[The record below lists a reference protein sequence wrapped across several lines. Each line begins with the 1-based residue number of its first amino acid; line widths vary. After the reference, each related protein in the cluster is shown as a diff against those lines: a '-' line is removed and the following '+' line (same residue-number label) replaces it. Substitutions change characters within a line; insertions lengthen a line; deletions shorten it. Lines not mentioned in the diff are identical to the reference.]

1 MAPLD
6 TRPRFVIGED
16 LRPRVISGVVMIVA
30 ALAVTDVG
38 GFPFLVFWGV
48 AAIGVAWEW
57 QRLIGG
63 ERQRLRLAA
72 SVLALVAAAPW
83 AFYGHARISLLILI
97 AGAVAAGAAADKERR
112 IPAGLG
118 VIYAGAAM
126 LAPALLRGSPPL
138 GLAAMLWLYA
148 IVWGTDIGAYF
159 GGRLIGGPKLW
170 PAISPG
176 KTWSGALVGAAVSSV
191 LAALAAALSVPG
203 GVRIAPLLELGL
215 VASAL
220 SQAGDLFESA
230 MKRRAGVKDSSRL
243 IPGHGGLMDRLD
255 GFIVAAAFAAA
266 VAWTRSQ
273 GPWIAPGLL
282 NW

>member
-1 MAPLD
+1 MEPPAS
-6 TRPRFVIGED
+6 RPRFAIGED
-16 LRPRVISGVVMIVA
+16 LIPRVLSGVVMI
-30 ALAVTDVG
+30 ALALAATWVG
-38 GFPFLVFWGV
+38 GPAFLAFWGL

-63 ERQRLRLAA
+63 GRLWVRVAA
-72 SVLALVAAAPW
+72 CVLGLVAAAPW
-83 AFYGHARISLLILI
+83 ALYGHARISLAMLI
-97 AGAVAAGAAADKERR
+97 AAGAAAGAAADADRR
-112 IPAGLG
+112 IPAGVGAL
-118 VIYAGAAM
+118 YAGAAM
-126 LAPALLRGSPPL
+126 LAPALLRGSPTQ

-159 GGRLIGGPKLW
+159 GGRTVGGPKLW

-176 KTWSGALVGAAVSSV
+176 KTWSGALIGAVVSSSMG
-191 LAALAAALSVPG
+191 ALVAALSVPG
-203 GVRIAPLLELGL
+203 GVRLVPLFELGL
-215 VASAL
+215 VTSAL

-230 MKRRAGVKDSSRL
+230 LKRRAGVKDSSRL

-266 VAWTRSQ
+266 VAWTRSE

-282 NW
+282 KW

>member
-1 MAPLD
+1 MAPSLA
-6 TRPRFVIGED
+6 RPRFAVGDD
-16 LRPRVISGVVMIVA
+16 LKPRVASGVVMIVL
-30 ALAVTDVG
+30 ALAATYFG
-38 GFPFLVFWGV
+38 GFPFLVFWGI

-57 QRLIGG
+57 QRMIGG
-63 ERQRLRLAA
+63 ERFGLRVAA
-72 SVLALVAAAPW
+72 SVLGLVAAAPW
-83 AFYGHARISLLILI
+83 ALYAHARLSLLMLLAGAAA
-97 AGAVAAGAAADKERR
+97 AGAVADPDRR
-112 IPAGLG
+112 IPAGAG
-118 VIYAGAAM
+118 VLYAGAAM
-126 LAPALLRGSPPL
+126 LAPALLRGSPTQ
-138 GLAAMLWLYA
+138 GVAAILWLFA

-159 GGRLIGGPKLW
+159 GGRLLGGPKLW

-176 KTWSGALVGAAVSSV
+176 KTWSGALIGAVVSTV
-191 LAALAAALSVPG
+191 VAALAAVVAVPG
-203 GVRIAPLLELGL
+203 GVRVVPLLELGL

-266 VAWTRSQ
+266 VAWTRSE

-282 NW
+282 KW

>member
-1 MAPLD
+1 MAAP
-6 TRPRFVIGED
+6 TARPRLALGDD
-16 LRPRVISGVVMIVA
+16 LKPRVASGVVMV
-30 ALAVTDVG
+30 ALALTATFFG
-38 GFPFLVFWGV
+38 GVPFLVFWGI
-48 AAIGVAWEW
+48 AASGVAWEW

-63 ERQRLRLAA
+63 GRLALRVA
-72 SVLALVAAAPW
+72 VCVLGLVAAAPW
-83 AFYGHARISLLILI
+83 ALYPHALVALAMLI
-97 AGAVAAGAAADKERR
+97 AAAVAAGAAADLDRR
-112 IPAGLG
+112 ISAGAGAL
-118 VIYAGAAM
+118 YAGAAM
-126 LAPALLRGSPPL
+126 LAPALLRGSPTQ

-176 KTWSGALVGAAVSSV
+176 KTWSGALVGAVVSAVLGV
-191 LAALAAALSVPG
+191 LIAALTVPG
-203 GVRIAPLLELGL
+203 GVKATPLLELGL
-215 VASAL
+215 VTSAI

-266 VAWTRSQ
+266 VAWARSE

-282 NW
+282 KW